1 MRQFQA
7 LSFYPSAMQ
16 HRLCLSMV
24 LRDWVV
30 SLRDLMVFSLAILV
44 MLGCAFLDGR
54 DDAVP
59 GGPSRSR
66 VHVPVREV
74 QLFFMDRYFPLL
86 DAALGAAHAA
96 IHPQAGLAWPWRAS
110 APQGH
115 LGPLHSLM
123 QAGRNLPESLLLRK
137 SANNAGWL
145 ADRWEPVRQLARA
158 HAWPLLWS
166 VLLGLACMAVLA
178 WCVRRLRRGVPASA
192 WSRAGACAAG
202 DALCRKLLDTA
213 PVGLALVRCS
223 DRSLLLSNELARQ
236 WVCSDPSWFEHAV
249 AGGAQEVPRELGL
262 EDGRLVEVSTTPTT
276 HAGEPVVFCL
286 VSDVTA
292 LRQVQTALVDAK
304 LRAESASLAK
314 TQFLATMSHEIR
326 TPLFGILG
334 TLELLA
340 LSRIP
345 AEQTRYLGAMQQASA
360 SLLRIVNDSL
370 DLSAIEAGRLQLEA
384 QAFSAT
390 ELLDSVAA
398 GLLSRAEQKG
408 LQLYAVSD
416 VKTPPLL
423 VGDALRLR
431 QILDNLVGNAIKF
444 TFSGHVAIRLQVM
457 GDSEDGTDLRF
468 QVQDTGIGIDPE
480 QQPFLF
486 DPYFRAHAATQQQ
499 VQGAGLG
506 LSICLRLGQEM
517 GGRLTA
523 ASQPGLGTCVS
534 FELRLPREPAAG
546 HGPAFRLLPQT
557 VYVDGAIPEV
567 VHNLCA
573 WLRHWGAMAQPYR
586 DQVQSLKEQA
596 VLVQAWPRSV
606 RRVQWTGKC
615 VLALGPGEGPRE
627 SLPARV
633 WEAGTHGVLA
643 VGQALGLAQQGIAP
657 GAHTDL
663 CAAVPHGQEPMGLR
677 VLIVE
682 DNPINRIILQEQLQM
697 LGCEVQQASNGQDAL
712 SVPGLLEF
720 DAVLTDLHMPLLDG
734 LALAR
739 ALRKRG
745 YSRPI
750 VGLTANAQ
758 PQGQGDGLPAG
769 LDSLLCKPFPLAVLR
784 TTLNNLKQS
793 RS

>member
-1 MRQFQA
+1 MAFA
-7 LSFYPSAMQ
+7 
-16 HRLCLSMV
+16 
-24 LRDWVV
+24 
-30 SLRDLMVFSLAILV
+30 LAIMA
-44 MLGCAFLDGR
+44 MLACAVHGGS

-59 GGPSRSR
+59 ATPSRSLG
-66 VHVPVREV
+66 HVPVRDM
-74 QLFFMDRYFPLL
+74 QLFFMDRCFLLL
-86 DAALGAAHAA
+86 DAAVGAAHAA
-96 IHPQAGLAWPWRAS
+96 IPTQAGFAWPWHAS
-110 APQGH
+110 APQGQ

-123 QAGRNLPESLLLRK
+123 QAGRGLPESLLLRK

-145 ADRWEPVRQLARA
+145 ADRWAPVRQLARA
-158 HAWPLLWS
+158 HVWPLVWS
-166 VLLGLACMAVLA
+166 VLLGLAFMAVLA
-178 WCVRRLRRGVPASA
+178 WCVRRLRRGAPASA

-223 DRSLLLSNELARQ
+223 DRSLLLSNALARQ
-236 WVCSDPSWFEHAV
+236 WVCSDSSWFEHAV
-249 AGGAQEVPRELGL
+249 AEGAQEGRRELVLG
-262 EDGRLVEVSTTPTT
+262 DGRLVEVSTTPTT
-276 HAGEPVVFCL
+276 HAGEPLVFCL

-292 LRQVQTALVDAK
+292 LRQVQAALVDAK
-304 LRAESASLAK
+304 LRAESASQAK

-384 QAFSAT
+384 HAFSAT

-457 GDSEDGTDLRF
+457 GDSEEGTDLRF
-468 QVQDTGIGIDPE
+468 QVQDTGIGIEPE

-506 LSICLRLGQEM
+506 LSICLRLSQEM

-534 FELRLPREPAAG
+534 FELRLPRESAAG
-546 HGPAFRLLPQT
+546 YEAVPSLLPHT

-586 DQVQSLKEQA
+586 EQVQGPNEQA

-606 RRVQWTGKC
+606 RRPQWTGKC
-615 VLALGPGEGPRE
+615 VLALAPGEVPRE
-627 SLPARV
+627 TLQARV
-633 WEAGTHGVLA
+633 WETSMPGVLA

-657 GAHTDL
+657 GARPDL
-663 CAAVPHGQEPMGLR
+663 YAAAPQVHEPMGLS

-682 DNPINRIILQEQLQM
+682 DNPINRIILREQLQV

-712 SVPGLLEF
+712 SMPGLLEF

-745 YSRPI
+745 YGRPI

-769 LDSLLCKPFPLAVLR
+769 FDGLLCKPFTLAVLR
-784 TTLNNLKQS
+784 TALNNIKQC
-793 RS
+793 RT

>member
-1 MRQFQA
+1 MA
-7 LSFYPSAMQ
+7 
-16 HRLCLSMV
+16 
-24 LRDWVV
+24 LRDWMA
-30 SLRDLMVFSLAILV
+30 SLRDWTVFALAIMA
-44 MLGCAFLDGR
+44 MLTCALHSGR
-54 DDAVP
+54 DDAAP
-59 GGPSRSR
+59 APPSRSR
-66 VHVPVREV
+66 AHVPVGDM
-74 QLFFMDRYFPLL
+74 QLFFMDRYFLLL
-86 DAALGAAHAA
+86 DAAVGATRAA
-96 IHPQAGLAWPWRAS
+96 VHSQAGLAWPWRTS
-110 APQGH
+110 PPQDH
-115 LGPLHSLM
+115 LVPLYSLM
-123 QAGRNLPESLLLRK
+123 HVGRGLPESLLLRK
-137 SANNAGWL
+137 SVNNAAWL
-145 ADRWEPVRQLARA
+145 ADRWEPVRQLIRA
-158 HAWPLLWS
+158 HAWLLLWS
-166 VLLGLACMAVLA
+166 VSLGLAFMAAIA
-178 WCVRRLRRGVPASA
+178 WCVGRLRRGVPASA

-223 DRSLLLSNELARQ
+223 DRSLLLSNALARQ
-236 WVCSDPSWFEHAV
+236 WVCSDASWFEQAV
-249 AGGAQEVPRELGL
+249 AGGMQQGPRELALG
-262 EDGRLVEVSTTPTT
+262 DGRWVEVRTTPTT
-276 HAGEPVVFCL
+276 HGGEPVVFCL

-292 LRQVQTALVDAK
+292 LRQAQAALVDAK
-304 LRAESASLAK
+304 QRAESASQAK

-340 LSRIP
+340 LSRVP
-345 AEQTRYLGAMQQASA
+345 SEQTRYLGAMQQASA

-444 TFSGHVAIRLQVM
+444 TFSGHVALRLQVM
-457 GDSEDGTDLRF
+457 GDSEEGTDLRF

-506 LSICLRLGQEM
+506 LSICLRLSQEM
-517 GGRLTA
+517 GGRRTA

-534 FELRLPREPAAG
+534 FELRLPRESAAG
-546 HGPAFRLLPQT
+546 YEAVPSLLPHT

-586 DQVQSLKEQA
+586 DQVQGPNEQA
-596 VLVQAWPRSV
+596 VLVQAWPRSL
-606 RRVQWTGKC
+606 RRPQWTGKC
-615 VLALGPGEGPRE
+615 VLALAPGESPRE
-627 SLPARV
+627 TVQACV
-633 WEAGTHGVLA
+633 WEASGPGVPA
-643 VGQALGLAQQGIAP
+643 VGHALGLAQQGIAP
-657 GAHTDL
+657 GARPDL
-663 CAAVPHGQEPMGLR
+663 YAAAAQVHEPLGLR

-682 DNPINRIILQEQLQM
+682 DNPINRIILREQLQL

-712 SVPGLLEF
+712 SLPGLLEF

-734 LALAR
+734 PALAR

-745 YSRPI
+745 YGRPI

-758 PQGQGDGLPAG
+758 PQPQPQTQTQAQEQSQVQGQGQGQGDGLPAG
-769 LDSLLCKPFPLAVLR
+769 FDSLLCKPFTLAVLR
-784 TTLNNLKQS
+784 TTLNNIKQG
-793 RS
+793 RT

>member
-1 MRQFQA
+1 MAFA
-7 LSFYPSAMQ
+7 
-16 HRLCLSMV
+16 
-24 LRDWVV
+24 
-30 SLRDLMVFSLAILV
+30 LAIMA
-44 MLGCAFLDGR
+44 MLACAGHGGR
-54 DDAVP
+54 DDTAP
-59 GGPSRSR
+59 ATPSRSLG
-66 VHVPVREV
+66 HVPVRDI
-74 QLFFMDRYFPLL
+74 QLFFMDRCFLLL
-86 DAALGAAHAA
+86 DAAVGATHAA
-96 IHPQAGLAWPWRAS
+96 IHTQAGYAWPWRAS
-110 APQGH
+110 AAQGQP
-115 LGPLHSLM
+115 GPLHSLM
-123 QAGRNLPESLLLRK
+123 QAGRALPESLLLRK

-145 ADRWEPVRQLARA
+145 AGRWEPARQLVRA
-158 HAWPLLWS
+158 HVWLLLGS
-166 VLLGLACMAVLA
+166 VSLGLAFMAALA

-192 WSRAGACAAG
+192 WSRAGACACAAG

-223 DRSLLLSNELARQ
+223 DRSLLLSNGLARQ
-236 WVCSDPSWFEHAV
+236 WVCSDSSWLEHAV
-249 AGGAQEVPRELGL
+249 AEGAQQGRRELVLG
-262 EDGRLVEVSTTPTT
+262 DGRLVEVSTTHTS

-292 LRQVQTALVDAK
+292 LRQAQAALVDAK
-304 LRAESASLAK
+304 LRAESASQAK

-340 LSRIP
+340 LSRAP
-345 AEQTRYLGAMQQASA
+345 SEQTRYLGAMQQASA

-384 QAFSAT
+384 HAFSAT

-457 GDSEDGTDLRF
+457 GDSEEGTDLRF
-468 QVQDTGIGIDPE
+468 QVQDTGIGIEPE

-506 LSICLRLGQEM
+506 LSICLRLSQEM

-534 FELRLPREPAAG
+534 FELRLPRESAAG
-546 HGPAFRLLPQT
+546 YEAVPSLLPQT

-586 DQVQSLKEQA
+586 DQVQGSNEQA

-606 RRVQWTGKC
+606 RRPQWTGKC
-615 VLALGPGEGPRE
+615 VVALAPGEVPRE
-627 SLPARV
+627 TLQARV
-633 WEAGTHGVLA
+633 WETSMPGVLA
-643 VGQALGLAQQGIAP
+643 VGQALGMAQQGIAP
-657 GAHTDL
+657 GARPDL
-663 CAAVPHGQEPMGLR
+663 YAAVPQVHEPMGLS

-682 DNPINRIILQEQLQM
+682 DNPINRIILREQLQV

-712 SVPGLLEF
+712 SMPGLLEF

-745 YSRPI
+745 YGRPI

-758 PQGQGDGLPAG
+758 PQGQTQTQAQTQAQGQGDGLPAG
-769 LDSLLCKPFPLAVLR
+769 FDSLLCKPFTLAVLR
-784 TTLNNLKQS
+784 TTLNHIKQC
-793 RS
+793 RT

>member
-7 LSFYPSAMQ
+7 LLFSSGSIQ
-16 HRLCLSMV
+16 HRLCLS
-24 LRDWVV
+24 LA
-30 SLRDLMVFSLAILV
+30 LRDLMALALALV
-44 MLGCAFLDGR
+44 TMAMLACAFHGGR
-54 DDAVP
+54 DDAAP
-59 GGPSRSR
+59 ATPSRSR
-66 VHVPVREV
+66 AHVPVRGMP
-74 QLFFMDRYFPLL
+74 LFFMDRGFLLL
-86 DAALGAAHAA
+86 DAAVVGTHAA
-96 IHPQAGLAWPWRAS
+96 IHPPAGLAWPWRAS
-110 APQGH
+110 APPGH

-123 QAGRNLPESLLLRK
+123 HAGRGLPESLLLRK
-137 SANNAGWL
+137 SVSNAGWL
-145 ADRWEPVRQLARA
+145 ADRWEPVRQLVRA
-158 HAWPLLWS
+158 HVGLLLWS
-166 VLLGLACMAVLA
+166 VSLGLAFMAALA
-178 WCVRRLRRGVPASA
+178 WCLRRLRRSVPALA

-223 DRSLLLSNELARQ
+223 DRSLLLSNGLARQ
-236 WVCSDPSWFEHAV
+236 WVCSDSSWFEHAV
-249 AGGAQEVPRELGL
+249 AEGAQGGRRELVLG
-262 EDGRLVEVSTTPTT
+262 DGRLVEVSTTPTT
-276 HAGEPVVFCL
+276 HAGEPLVFCL
-286 VSDVTA
+286 VCDVTA
-292 LRQVQTALVDAK
+292 LRQAQAALVDAK
-304 LRAESASLAK
+304 LRAESASQAK

-340 LSRIP
+340 LSRVP

-384 QAFSAT
+384 HAFSAT

-457 GDSEDGTDLRF
+457 GDSEEGTDLRF
-468 QVQDTGIGIDPE
+468 QVQDTGIGIEPE

-506 LSICLRLGQEM
+506 LSICLRLSQEM

-534 FELRLPREPAAG
+534 FELRLPRESAAG
-546 HGPAFRLLPQT
+546 YEAVPSLLPHT

-586 DQVQSLKEQA
+586 EQVQGPNEQA

-606 RRVQWTGKC
+606 RRPQWTGKC
-615 VLALGPGEGPRE
+615 VLALAPGEGPRE

-633 WEAGTHGVLA
+633 WESATHGVLA

-657 GAHTDL
+657 GARPDL
-663 CAAVPHGQEPMGLR
+663 CAAVAQVHEPMGLR

-682 DNPINRIILQEQLQM
+682 DNPINRVILREQLQL

-712 SVPGLLEF
+712 SMPGLLEF

-745 YSRPI
+745 YGRPI

-769 LDSLLCKPFPLAVLR
+769 LDCLLCKPFPLAVLR
-784 TTLNNLKQS
+784 TTLNNIKQG
-793 RS
+793 RR